1 MLWLLAVTVSCLCF
15 FTVRS
20 STFVPLRDGSDLTY
34 LFVLAPGSQVLAVC
48 AIVVMTL
55 AAVFRAI
62 NRLALRGDAGSIREA
77 RAGRWMSPL
86 IGLSAIVLGVIPA
99 VPGIGIH
106 GAPLAYFFFDLRWWW
121 FIVLTGWTLARGE
134 ALVGRPLTRRL
145 AAVAAW
151 SPAARLLLV
160 DVVLFTAV
168 TGWALATT
176 PHLRFIGAL
185 HGDEPKYVRY
195 CEIWYQGG
203 GLDISTKALFA
214 DEPLDASPRLTGP
227 ITRLTAAIGEETGA
241 MITDLRQFAADPAG
255 FRWNRAK
262 GGGGFVAGKHGGIYE
277 IYQPGLS
284 VILFPGYF
292 IDRYLLGLHPGYQ
305 GEFPSDLVM
314 TNLTMLVI
322 YGLCAVA
329 LFRLLRHALQSEALA
344 SLWAAL
350 GIMTMPMTAF
360 AFQLYPELPALLVIL
375 IVTNFIFFHAPGSA
389 PLAAAAAGAASGAL
403 GWFHPRFFL
412 LSLCLAGAGLLR
424 TRGKAQRALSVCFVL
439 AVVSVLAFEY
449 RVTGSWLP
457 TARWDAANPAGT
469 LNPVALPTNIL
480 GYMFHRTWGL
490 LPHSLVLLGVLP
502 GLVVLA
508 RRRPAAAIA
517 VIVFGAALL
526 IPAAGHSLSAAAG
539 TPGRLVLA
547 IVPLF
552 IAPVALLVRRFWS
565 SRAIRSTTVLLV
577 VLSLDA
583 AFSYNWTHKKHLGPI
598 RGLSTSG
605 WKPNLAF
612 PDVHAALGDSW
623 NPSSAVLIVFI
634 GALVVFALLAF
645 VRDRSRVQPR
655 TTLPVRFSW
664 IVPLAVVSICVIVS
678 TATTAAFGR
687 WHHTD
692 YLLEDRDA
700 LRVAARALVEHSR
713 CRVCFTSRNGSF
725 DWTRLNPNTADAM
738 TVHVVPQGQSITL
751 SVRLDGSDNTIRF
764 ARTHVDF
771 GDGIEIPWSGIV
783 DERHFEH
790 TYSRPGSYGLV
801 AWLQLRDGRTR
812 LVRRTVRIDDP
823 QSQ

>member
-1 MLWLLAVTVSCLCF
+1 MPWLLAAAVSCLCF
-15 FTVRS
+15 FTVVS
-20 STFVPLRDGSDLTY
+20 STFVPLRNGSDLAY
-34 LFVLAPGSQVLAVC
+34 LFVLAPGSRVLAVC
-48 AIVVMTL
+48 TIVVTVL
-55 AAVFRAI
+55 VAAFVAI
-62 NRLALRGDAGSIREA
+62 NRLAVRSKAGNIQQA
-77 RAGRWMSPL
+77 RAGRWLSPL
-86 IGLSAIVLGVIPA
+86 IGLIAIVLGVIPA
-99 VPGIGIH
+99 APGIGIH

-121 FIVLTGWTLARGE
+121 FLVLGGWTLVRAE
-134 ALVGRPLTRRL
+134 ALVGRPVTNRL
-145 AAVAAW
+145 AAVLDW
-151 SPAARLLLV
+151 SPAARLLLL
-160 DVVLFTAV
+160 DGILFTAV

-203 GLDISTKALFA
+203 GLEISSKALFA
-214 DEPLDASPRLTGP
+214 DERLDAPPQLTGP
-227 ITRLTAAIGEETGA
+227 LIRLVKAIGEETGA
-241 MITDLRQFAADPAG
+241 LVIDLRHFAADPAG
-255 FRWNRAK
+255 FRWNRVK
-262 GGGGFVAGKHGGIYE
+262 GGGGFVEGKRGGIYE

-292 IDRYLLGLHPGYQ
+292 VDRYLLGLHPGYQ
-305 GEFPSDLVM
+305 GEFPSALVM

-329 LFRLLRHALQSEALA
+329 LFRSLRHVLQSEALA
-344 SLWAAL
+344 CVWAAL
-350 GIMTMPMTAF
+350 GMMTLPMTAF

-375 IVTNFIFFHAPGSA
+375 MATNFVLFHASSSV
-389 PLAAAAAGAASGAL
+389 PLAAAAAGAAAGAL

-412 LSLCLAGAGLLR
+412 LSLCLAGVGMLR
-424 TRGKAQRALSVCFVL
+424 TRGKPRGALAVSFVL
-439 AVVSVLAFEY
+439 AVISVLAFEY

-457 TARWDAANPAGT
+457 TARWDAANPGGT
-469 LNPVALPTNIL
+469 LNPAAMPTNLL

-508 RRRPAAAIA
+508 RRRPAGALAITA
-517 VIVFGAALL
+517 FGAALL
-526 IPAAGHSLSAAAG
+526 VPAAGHSLSAAAG

-552 IAPVALLVRRFWS
+552 IAPVALLAQRFWN
-565 SRAIRSTTVLLV
+565 SRAIRSATVLAV

-623 NPSSAVLIVFI
+623 NPSTAVLILFI
-634 GALVVFALLAF
+634 GALVLFAVLAF
-645 VRDRSRVQPR
+645 VRDRGGVQPR
-655 TTLPVRFSW
+655 RTLPASSSW
-664 IVPLAVVSICVIVS
+664 VVPLSAVAICVIVS
-678 TATTAAFGR
+678 TATTAGFGR

-700 LRVAARALVEHSR
+700 LRVAAGALIEHSR
-713 CRVCFTSRNGSF
+713 CRVCFTSRDGQF
-725 DWTRLNPNTADAM
+725 DWTRLTPNTADAM
-738 TVHVVPQGQSITL
+738 TVEVVPQGRSIAL
-751 SVRLDGSDNTIRF
+751 KVGLDGSDGTIRF

-771 GDGIEIPWSGIV
+771 GDGSEIPWSGIV
-783 DERHFEH
+783 DERRFEH
-790 TYSRPGSYGLV
+790 TYSRAGSYGLV
-801 AWLQLRDGRTR
+801 TWLQLRDGRTR
-812 LVRRTVRIDDP
+812 LVRKTVRIDDP
-823 QSQ
+823 QSR